1 MRNFLPSTMERRSFI
16 KNTAT
21 AGAAAAILDPI
32 LGYSQTLTKVR
43 IGIIGCGLRG
53 QNHLDLLLRRDDV
66 EVVAIADPDTKSA
79 VPTSLK
85 MCAKAGKRA
94 PVIFSD
100 GDYDYKNLLERKD
113 IDAVVIATPWEWHS
127 EQGVDA
133 MRAGMHVAMEVCGA
147 SDIQECWDYVD
158 AAEETGMQLFA
169 MENVSYRRDV
179 MAVLNMVRQN
189 LFGEIL
195 HLQGGYQ
202 HDLRGVKFN
211 DGVTPYD
218 SGVEF
223 GEKGFSEAKWRTNH
237 SVHRNGDL
245 YPTHG
250 LGPVANMI
258 NINRGNRLLA
268 LSSVATKA
276 RGLNRYIVNHPKGGA
291 NHPNAKVNFKLG
303 DIVTTSITTV
313 NGETIIL
320 SHDVNSPRPYS
331 LNFRV
336 QGTNGLWMDDFDS
349 IHIEGRSPAHRYEKD
364 TEYMKQYDHPLWK
377 KYASDTAGAGHGGM
391 DWFVIHAFIEC
402 LKRKAPFP
410 MDVYDLA
417 TWYAITP
424 LSELSIAQ
432 GGQVQAIPDF
442 TKGKWM
448 NRKPIFALSD
458 EY

>member
-1 MRNFLPSTMERRSFI
+1 MERRNFI
-16 KNTAT
+16 KSTAT
-21 AGAAAAILDPI
+21 VGAAAAIIDPI
-32 LGYSQTLTKVR
+32 LGYAQVASKIRV
-43 IGIIGCGLRG
+43 GIIGCGLRG
-53 QNHLDLLLRRDDV
+53 QNHLDLLLRRSDV

-79 VPTSLK
+79 VPVSLK
-85 MCAKAGKRA
+85 MCAKTGKRE
-94 PVIFSD
+94 PVIYSKD
-100 GDYDYKNLLERKD
+100 DYDYKNLLSRKD
-113 IDAVVIATPWEWHS
+113 IDAVIIATPWEWHAI
-127 EQGVDA
+127 QGVDA
-133 MRAGMHVAMEVCGA
+133 MRAGKHVGMEVCGA
-147 SDIQECWDYVD
+147 TDIQECWDLVN
-158 AAEETGMQLFA
+158 ASEETGMQVFA
-169 MENVSYRRDV
+169 MENVCYRRDV
-179 MAVLNMVRQN
+179 MAVLNMVRQD

-223 GEKGFSEAKWRTNH
+223 GEKGFSEAKWRTQH
-237 SVHRNGDL
+237 SVYRNGDL

-268 LSSVATKA
+268 LTSVATKA
-276 RGLNRYIVNHPKGGA
+276 RGLNRYILNHPKGGP

-313 NGETIIL
+313 NGETIVL
-320 SHDVNSPRPYS
+320 QHDVNSPRPYS

-349 IHIEGRSPAHRYEKD
+349 IHIEGKSPAHRYEKD
-364 TEYMKQYDHPLWK
+364 TEYMKQYDHALWK

-391 DWFVIHAFIEC
+391 DWFVIHAFIES
-402 LKRKAPFP
+402 LKRNAPFP

-424 LSELSIAQ
+424 LSEQSIAQ
-432 GGQVQAIPDF
+432 GGQVQSIPDF

-448 NRKPIFALSD
+448 TRKPIFALD
-458 EY
+458 DQY